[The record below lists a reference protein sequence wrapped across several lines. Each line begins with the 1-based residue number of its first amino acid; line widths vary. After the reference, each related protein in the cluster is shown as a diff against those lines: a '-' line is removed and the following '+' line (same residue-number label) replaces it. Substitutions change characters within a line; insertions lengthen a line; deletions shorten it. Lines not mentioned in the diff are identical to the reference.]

1 MSKNFQVVKNRKY
14 ESIDLMKLYSLGSNN
29 GWNEYLTSCLNS
41 QNINALAK
49 TRYQIQAGM
58 TDIANKKLNTP
69 EIDVWFIRL
78 NKSIEDTARAIIRK
92 KHPLPGD
99 NPLID
104 LKTRLSSH
112 DVKKA
117 RDQEL
122 RSFFKSSAF

>member
-1 MSKNFQVVKNRKY
+1 MSKNFQITRTRKH
-14 ESIDLMKLYSLGSNN
+14 EPIDLMKLYSLGSNN
-29 GWNEYLTSCLNS
+29 GWNEYLTTCLNS
-41 QNINALAK
+41 KNINALAK
-49 TRYQIQAGM
+49 LRYQIQVGM
-58 TDIANKKLNTP
+58 TDLANKKINTP

-117 RDQEL
+117 RDSEL
-122 RSFFKSSAF
+122 RSFFKDSAF